1 MIHLAN
7 YLASW
12 GMYRG
17 SGGLLQKS
25 YQIHGEALKI
35 LMHKDYVPLICEN
48 GIEMSKEKIDL
59 LMQLKNKLSS
69 YYESIVYEQMGSF
82 DNISTTD
89 TLISKILLGTF
100 SCIPAYDQ
108 FFVEGLKMS
117 GVGGIK
123 FNNNGIEVLFDWYEK
138 NGLHKVV
145 SCLNEGI
152 KKYPLMKLLDMYFWS
167 LGYNMAIIEK
177 K

>member
-1 MIHLAN
+1 
-7 YLASW
+7 
-12 GMYRG
+12 
-17 SGGLLQKS
+17 
-25 YQIHGEALKI
+25 
-35 LMHKDYVPLICEN
+35 
-48 GIEMSKEKIDL
+48 
-59 LMQLKNKLSS
+59 
-69 YYESIVYEQMGSF
+69 
-82 DNISTTD
+82 
-89 TLISKILLGTF
+89 
-100 SCIPAYDQ
+100 
-108 FFVEGLKMS
+108 MS
-117 GVGGIK
+117 GVRGIK